1 MAVPQSYRNASE
13 PWTEEEIVQLGELA
27 ADNIPP
33 SVIGMRLGRP
43 ERAVE
48 TKAAQVGVRLLPA
61 ERPPYG
67 A

>member
-13 PWTEEEIVQLGELA
+13 PWTDQEIAELGELA

-33 SVIGMRLGRP
+33 SVIGLRLGRP
-43 ERAVE
+43 EQAVE
-48 TKAAQVGVRLLPA
+48 LKAAQVGVRLLPA

-67 A
+67 G